1 MDVSLLVSQPS
12 ATVPMT
18 TDRSLRSRA
27 QHGLELETLLVSQVL
42 EAFIRD
48 EIGKFGISNAVVG
61 LSGGI
66 DSALSCIL
74 ASRALGPDHVLA
86 VLMPHRTSNPSS
98 RIDAETLVNQLSVPS
113 VVIDISAAVE
123 GLLAEMTN
131 GPSDLRRGNIMA
143 RTRMNALY
151 DQSEAFNGLVVG
163 TSNKTEL
170 LLGYGTQHGDMASAI
185 NPIGDLYKTQVR
197 ALAADLNVPSVIRD
211 KPPSADLWA
220 GQSDESELGFDYTI
234 ADHILYL
241 LIDEMYDA
249 TDLVNDGFD
258 AALIATVM
266 HRVETSQFKRRLPVI
281 AKLSNRTID
290 RDFRYPRDWGH

>member
-1 MDVSLLVSQPS
+1 MDVSLLVSQPN

-27 QHGLELETLLVSQVL
+27 QHGLKLETLLVSQVL
-42 EAFIRD
+42 EAFIHD
-48 EIGKFGISNAVVG
+48 EIGKFGIPNAVVG

-86 VLMPHRTSNPSS
+86 VLMPHRTSNPAS
-98 RIDAETLVNQLSVPS
+98 RSDAETLVNQLSVPS
-113 VVIDISAAVE
+113 VVIDISAAAD
-123 GLLAEMTN
+123 GLLDEMTN
-131 GPSDLRRGNIMA
+131 GPSNLRRGNIMA
-143 RTRMNALY
+143 RIRMNALY

-211 KPPSADLWA
+211 KTPSADLWA
-220 GQSDESELGFDYTI
+220 GQSDEAELGFDYTI
-234 ADHILYL
+234 ADQILYL

-249 TDLVNDGFD
+249 ADLINDGFD

-266 HRVETSQFKRRLPVI
+266 QRIETSQFKRRLPVI

>member
-1 MDVSLLVSQPS
+1 
-12 ATVPMT
+12 MT
-18 TDRSLRSRA
+18 TDRSLKSRA

-42 EAFIRD
+42 EEFIRD

-66 DSALSCIL
+66 DSALSCML

-98 RIDAETLVNQLSVPS
+98 RIDAETLVDQLGVPS

-123 GLLAEMTN
+123 GLLDEMTN
-131 GPSDLRRGNIMA
+131 GPSDLRSGNIMA

-151 DQSEAFNGLVVG
+151 DQSEAFNGLDVG

-185 NPIGDLYKTQVR
+185 NPLGDLYKTQVR
-197 ALAADLNVPSVIRD
+197 ALAADLNVPPVIRD
-211 KPPSADLWA
+211 KTPSADLWA
-220 GQSDESELGFDYTI
+220 GQSDEAELGFDYTI
-234 ADHILYL
+234 ADQILYL
-241 LIDEMYDA
+241 LIDEMYDT
-249 TDLVNDGFD
+249 TDLINDGFD
-258 AALIATVM
+258 ATLIATVM
-266 HRVETSQFKRRLPVI
+266 RRVEQSQFKRRLPVI

>member
-1 MDVSLLVSQPS
+1 MDVNLLVSQPN

-18 TDRSLRSRA
+18 TDRSLKSRA

-42 EAFIRD
+42 EEFIRD

-66 DSALSCIL
+66 DSALSCML

-98 RIDAETLVNQLSVPS
+98 RIDAETLVDQLGVPS

-123 GLLAEMTN
+123 GLLDEMTN
-131 GPSDLRRGNIMA
+131 GPSDLRSGNIMA

-185 NPIGDLYKTQVR
+185 NPLGDLYKTQVR
-197 ALAADLNVPSVIRD
+197 ALAADLNVPPVIRD
-211 KPPSADLWA
+211 KTPSADLWA
-220 GQSDESELGFDYTI
+220 GQSDEAELGFDYTI
-234 ADHILYL
+234 ADQILYL
-241 LIDEMYDA
+241 LIDEMYDT
-249 TDLVNDGFD
+249 TDLINDGFD
-258 AALIATVM
+258 ATLIATVM
-266 HRVETSQFKRRLPVI
+266 RRVEQSQFKRRLPVI

>member
-1 MDVSLLVSQPS
+1 
-12 ATVPMT
+12 
-18 TDRSLRSRA
+18 
-27 QHGLELETLLVSQVL
+27 
-42 EAFIRD
+42 
-48 EIGKFGISNAVVG
+48 
-61 LSGGI
+61 
-66 DSALSCIL
+66 
-74 ASRALGPDHVLA
+74 
-86 VLMPHRTSNPSS
+86 
-98 RIDAETLVNQLSVPS
+98 
-113 VVIDISAAVE
+113 
-123 GLLAEMTN
+123 
-131 GPSDLRRGNIMA
+131 MA

-185 NPIGDLYKTQVR
+185 NPIGDLYKPQVR

>member
-27 QHGLELETLLVSQVL
+27 RHGLELETLLVSQVL
-42 EAFIRD
+42 EEFIRD

-86 VLMPHRTSNPSS
+86 VLMPHRTSNPAS

-211 KPPSADLWA
+211 KTPSADLWA
-220 GQSDESELGFDYTI
+220 GQSDEAELGFDYTI
-234 ADHILYL
+234 ADQILYL

-249 TDLVNDGFD
+249 ADLINDGFD

-266 HRVETSQFKRRLPVI
+266 QRIETSQFKRRLPVI